1 MTKNE
6 ILKYFSSEN
15 EEQAKNHI
23 YKYTDCGAWIEFEEN
38 GIALGSIVEGSESGT
53 TTFKI
58 KYEDA
63 TKDKLEETIK
73 KIEGEARLIWDWANK
88 IGEDGLTDADRGLDF
103 PIL

>member
-6 ILKYFSSEN
+6 VLKYFSSEN
-15 EEQAKNHI
+15 EEQAKRYI
-23 YKYTDCGAWIEFEEN
+23 YKYTDCGAWIEFEED

-58 KYEDA
+58 KYEDI
-63 TKDKLEETIK
+63 TENRLEETIK
-73 KIEGEARLIWDWANK
+73 TIESEASLIWDWANK